1 MAFCPSF
8 FLLLWAAILPWLLS
22 ASSLRLSSWLAL
34 QVKLTP
40 EQEAGRAYYEAI
52 LTHADAVKKYGMA
65 LKKYNLWVDEAD
77 PETKAFLIENV
88 IKLWLKADETL
99 EAWGSIVEAGK
110 DPDME
115 IANYKAI
122 KTKILMQIPKLDW

>member
-1 MAFCPSF
+1 MNRKLKVVFIFLSVF
-8 FLLLWAAILPWLLS
+8 FLAAC
-22 ASSLRLSSWLAL
+22 AGQ

-40 EQEAGRAYYEAI
+40 EQESDRAYYEAV
-52 LTHADAVKKYGMA
+52 LTHADAVKQYGLA

-77 PETKAFLIENV
+77 SETKAFLIENV
-88 IKLWLKADETL
+88 DKLWLKADEAL
-99 EAWGSIVEAGK
+99 EAWGKIVEAGK